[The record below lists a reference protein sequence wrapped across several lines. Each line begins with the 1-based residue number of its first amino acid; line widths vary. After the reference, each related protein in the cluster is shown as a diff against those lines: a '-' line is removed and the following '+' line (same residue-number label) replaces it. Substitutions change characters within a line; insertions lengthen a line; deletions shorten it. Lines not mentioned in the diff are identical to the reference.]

1 MITYSF
7 LSVVCAAAHSGQ
19 VVCEEALALH
29 VLRNWEEKLGEELGE
44 AGGGGQERRGTL
56 LSERHGQQA
65 TIGATA
71 SHIGQFGCA
80 CMGTGCCW
88 WLSITLGCQRTTID
102 MGLQGHCMLPQS
114 RERSALPHSERE
126 VHFLTQTSPFRFK
139 GYSETFTMVQVL
151 PRHLS
156 NRR

>member
-7 LSVVCAAAHSGQ
+7 LSIVCAAAHSGQ

-80 CMGTGCCW
+80 CMGTTR
-88 WLSITLGCQRTTID
+88 SLGARVGD
-102 MGLQGHCMLPQS
+102 GMPGDK
-114 RERSALPHSERE
+114 RSNSM
-126 VHFLTQTSPFRFK
+126 S
-139 GYSETFTMVQVL
+139 
-151 PRHLS
+151 
-156 NRR
+156 